1 LTSKP
6 GVPGDIIRSGLGDDV
21 IIQTSF
27 SGPISLSF
35 KMFGYPLNRKRE
47 AVTDDEIELEERIK
61 RFRIGSDLNG
71 SLC

>member
-6 GVPGDIIRSGLGDDV
+6 GVPGDIIRGGLGDDV
-21 IIQTSF
+21 IVQASF
-27 SGPISLSF
+27 SGPNSLPL
-35 KMFGYPLNRKRE
+35 MMIGYPLNKKRE

-61 RFRIGSDLNG
+61 KFRIGSDLNG